1 MAPAVKDEGKQI
13 TAQIR
18 AYLAAQTAGT
28 RAILR
33 KMHDAIHAVASD
45 AVDGF
50 SYRMP
55 VARLDGKVLVW
66 YAGFRN
72 HTSLFP
78 IGDAIRRK
86 YAADLEGYQTSKGTV
101 RFPLSK
107 PFPVTLVKRLVKA
120 RVGEV
125 RGKR

>member
-1 MAPAVKDEGKQI
+1 MAPSVKGEGKQI
-13 TAQIR
+13 AAQIR

-28 RAILR
+28 RVILR
-33 KMHDAIHAVASD
+33 KMHDAIHAVAPD

-86 YAADLEGYQTSKGTV
+86 YAAGLEGYETSKGTV

-107 PFPVTLVKRLVKA
+107 PLPVTLVKRLVKA
-120 RVGEV
+120 RIGEL
-125 RGKR
+125 RSKS

>member
-1 MAPAVKDEGKQI
+1 MRAA
-13 TAQIR
+13 IR
-18 AYLAAQTAGT
+18 AAAPN
-28 RAILR
+28 
-33 KMHDAIHAVASD
+33 

-55 VARLDGKVLVW
+55 VVRLDGKVLVW
-66 YAGFRN
+66 YAGFKN

-86 YAADLEGYQTSKGTV
+86 YAADLEGYETSKGTV

-107 PFPVTLVKRLVKA
+107 PLPVTLVKRLVKA
-120 RVGEV
+120 RIDEL
-125 RGKR
+125 RGKS